1 MDIINIVSIAL
12 GVLLLIGLL
21 LGVWRS
27 WQKSLIRTGLI
38 VVSMIGALLLAPKIS
53 EVLMSKFVNGLVL
66 TVFGLTVDFESII
79 GEIAG
84 DLVSEGSALTNL
96 ATAIL
101 NIVIKLV
108 AFLLV
113 FVVLFI
119 VTLIIYYIIVAIIA
133 GRQKS
138 KSVGKFKPR
147 PWERLIGG
155 GVGMLGSLVICLALF
170 TPVFGVMN
178 VCDKFLDQENS
189 NVAGAY
195 NSSFVCGKFYKED
208 KQIGQVETYLEQY
221 DKLRKAY
228 KNSFAGIVFTYTGID
243 AIGKASFN
251 NLSTVTQNGLTVSF
265 TDEFV
270 NFGLAY
276 NLYKENFVENKFDI
290 AQNNSIEA
298 VQKLYNVAK
307 NSNVMKSI
315 IVDLVPKMASKW
327 TNGEKF
333 LGMNIPANGDM
344 KDILIEVLD
353 VFDTTEFSVLDKNI
367 NVLLDAIRVA
377 NKHEIISSVNNG
389 SELLDVIDNGTFI
402 KDEINTLAESSEF
415 RRALPNILTT
425 TMKIVY
431 NSVLGDPGDALDQE
445 FTQTQLLEVVWSDEA
460 EVSQTIVTNMLQ
472 LFNSEDFVD
481 SLDDL
486 GLVLDS
492 ARTSKILSK
501 PIRVLMKNFIEE
513 KVELSSEVKPII
525 VDAFNEENWNAESGY
540 SYTNLFKTVQVTA
553 KVANDI
559 GDLKF
564 TDIPLEDLLE
574 NDSDGKVKET
584 IENAIS
590 SGILTDLVGDVNKAQ
605 VYEELIMKVLDKSEG
620 ENPVSI
626 PTELKAG
633 QVVAD
638 IINKSDENNSMFG
651 ENKQD
656 EANTAINDLSQSTA
670 VMEVL
675 GTEADKVEAG
685 QDSKVKDYIDG
696 MNENDKLALE
706 NAIKAMDEG
715 VNQDILAIL
724 FDVTLD

>member
-27 WQKSLIRTGLI
+27 WQKTLIRTGLI
-38 VVSMIGALLLAPKIS
+38 VVSMVGALLLAPKIS
-53 EVLMSKFVNGLVL
+53 EVLMSNFVNGLVL
-66 TVFGLTVDFESII
+66 SIFGLTLDFESII

-84 DLVSEGSALTNL
+84 DLVSEGSALTNF

-101 NIVIKLV
+101 NIAIKLI

-119 VTLIIYYIIVAIIA
+119 VTLIAYYITVAIMA

-138 KSVGKFKPR
+138 KSVGKLKPR

-155 GVGMLGSLVICLALF
+155 GVGMIGSLVVCLALF

-178 VCDKFLDQENS
+178 VCDKFLDQESANA
-189 NVAGAY
+189 AGAY
-195 NSSFVCGKFYKED
+195 SSSFISGKFYKED
-208 KQIGQVETYLEQY
+208 KQIGQVETYLEEY
-221 DKLRKAY
+221 DKLRKDY

-243 AIGKASFN
+243 AIGKATFN
-251 NLSTVTQNGLTVSF
+251 NLSTVTQNGLRVNF

-276 NLYKENFVENKFDI
+276 NLYKENFVENQFDI
-290 AQNNSIEA
+290 AQDNSVEA
-298 VQKLYNVAK
+298 IQKLYNVAK
-307 NSNVMKSI
+307 NSNVMQSV

-333 LGMNIPANGDM
+333 LGMEIPATGDM
-344 KDILIEVLD
+344 KDILIEVLE
-353 VFDTTEFSVLDKNI
+353 VFNTTEFGVLDKNI
-367 NVLLDAIRVA
+367 NVLLDFLRVA
-377 NKHEIISSVNNG
+377 NKHDVISSLNNG
-389 SELLDVIDNGTFI
+389 TEFADVIDKGTFI

-431 NSVLGDPGDALDQE
+431 GSVLGDPGDALDQE
-445 FTQTQLLEVVWSDEA
+445 FTQTQLLEIVWSHEA
-460 EVSQTIVTNMLQ
+460 DVSQTIVTKMFK
-472 LFNSEDFVD
+472 LFDSDEFID

-486 GLVLDS
+486 GVVLDS
-492 ARTSKILSK
+492 ARTSKVLSK
-501 PIRVLMKNFIEE
+501 PVRVLMKDFIEE
-513 KVELSSEVKPII
+513 KIELSSDVKPII
-525 VDAFNEENWNAESGY
+525 VDAFNEENWNPTSGY

-553 KVANDI
+553 KVAK
-559 GDLKF
+559 DLEDMKF
-564 TDIPLEDLLE
+564 TDIPLEDMLE
-574 NDSDGKVKET
+574 NDTDGKVKET
-584 IENAIS
+584 VESAIS
-590 SGILTDLVGDVNKAQ
+590 SGILTDLVGDANKAQ
-605 VYEELIMKVLDKSEG
+605 VYEDLIMKVLDKSEG

-638 IINKSDENNSMFG
+638 IIGKSDENNSMFG

-656 EANTAINDLSQSTA
+656 EANAAIDDLAQSTA

-675 GTEADKVEAG
+675 GTEAGKVEAG
-685 QDSKVKDYIDG
+685 QDSIVKDYIDT
-696 MNENDKLALE
+696 MNESDKLAFE

-715 VNQDILAIL
+715 VNQDTLATL
-724 FDVTLD
+724 FGVTLD